1 MNDRLKRYRDALD
14 YIDKTERELWDMVS
28 FLVKGTDYDGYTF
41 RKLVYNATGEKSEL
55 YMDGDKDYDDTL
67 DVPTEIFDK
76 YFDGKKKEAKKA
88 FEEFLDKDNEEKWE
102 IEHKLQLEAERKR
115 KAREAA
121 EQKQKEMEERKLFK
135 KLNKKYGKK
144 ETV

>member
-1 MNDRLKRYRDALD
+1 MNDKLKRYRDALN
-14 YIDKTERELWDMVS
+14 YIDTTERELWVMVS

-41 RKLVYNATGEKSEL
+41 RKLVYNATKSEL
-55 YMDGDKDYDDTL
+55 YMDGDKDYDDML
-67 DVPTEIFDK
+67 NVPTEIFDK

-102 IEHKLQLEAERKR
+102 IERKLQLEAERKR
-115 KAREAA
+115 KARDAA
-121 EQKQKEMEERKLFK
+121 EQKQKEMEERKLFE